1 MLTTHLAGI
10 MLAEEGLSPTRSIPK
25 TSTSLKWDAGFKYV
39 LWAYMDWRHLHF
51 HRWAWMEP
59 ERPVVL
65 RQFA

>member
-51 HRWAWMEP
+51 PPCTQDDW
-59 ERPVVL
+59 PV
-65 RQFA
+65 FAY